1 MICMLVIPTSSTP
14 KDLDSQKI
22 IATQKSNQY
31 YTIKSY
37 PVKKYRGK
45 TVIDRNL
52 KRGSFFG
59 GKLYKNTFENGW
71 ITDDDGNYNA
81 DINGSIKVLTDNN
94 KQYKVKNEYTYIT
107 NKKTTDPHKKY
118 SMKVIT
124 ADVKSDIKDRNIK
137 EFAKEN
143 NIKAAV
149 FITIY
154 HYQKPVHW
162 KNINQLNITDLISDI
177 KIRYSNLMNTL
188 FFMLKL
194 SSDIIKILQNS
205 RIIDA
210 NIFYWIKFRKRE

>member
-1 MICMLVIPTSSTP
+1 MNWIAIYAWLAVNDIAVWSILVGSFLVFGILIIITGSYKKKILHICSIAALVVDMICMFVIPTSSTP

-45 TVIDRNL
+45 TVIDRNP

-162 KNINQLNITDLISDI
+162 KNIN
-177 KIRYSNLMNTL
+177 
-188 FFMLKL
+188 
-194 SSDIIKILQNS
+194 
-205 RIIDA
+205 
-210 NIFYWIKFRKRE
+210 